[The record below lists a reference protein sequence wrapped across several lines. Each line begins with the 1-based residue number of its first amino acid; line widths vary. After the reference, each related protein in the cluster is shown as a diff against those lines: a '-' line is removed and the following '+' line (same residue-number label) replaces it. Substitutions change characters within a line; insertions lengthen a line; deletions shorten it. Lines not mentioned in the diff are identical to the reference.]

1 MTREELEHVIRAS
14 ADITGQYEFIVIG
27 SQSILGAVPNPAA
40 VFTMSA
46 EADIYP
52 LRAPELADKIDG
64 AIGEGSQFH
73 ETYGYYA
80 QGVGP
85 DTAILPAGWLQR
97 VHRVQNVN
105 TNDRV
110 GYCLSV
116 ADLFMSKAAAGR
128 DKDRE
133 FCMELL
139 EHAYVNPAQAL
150 ALVPDMPLVDSEK
163 RRLRATIR
171 RWVKTLREAGRAI
184 PHASAVKFPI

>member
-1 MTREELEHVIRAS
+1 MTREELEHIIRAC
-14 ADITGQYEFIVIG
+14 ADITGQYEFIIVG
-27 SQSILGAVPNPAA
+27 SQSILDPVPNPQA

-52 LRAPELADKIDG
+52 LEAPDLAEKIDD

-73 ETYGYYA
+73 ETHGYYA

-85 DTAILPAGWLQR
+85 DTAILPGGWLQR
-97 VHRVQNVN
+97 VHRVQNSN

-110 GYCLSV
+110 GYCLAV
-116 ADLFMSKAAAGR
+116 VDLFMSKAAAGR

-133 FCMELL
+133 FCMALL
-139 EHAYVNPAQAL
+139 AHAYVNPAQVL
-150 ALVPDMPLVDSEK
+150 KLVPHMPLVDPEK

-171 RWVKTLREAGRAI
+171 RWAKTLREAGHDVPEA
-184 PHASAVKFPI
+184 